1 VRYGE
6 DYNFIVILPMI
17 FEAWRGLAGLGEAR
31 QGMARQGGARRGKE
45 SFPVL
50 LKNRINKNEK

>member
-17 FEAWRGLAGLGEAR
+17 FEAWRG
-31 QGMARQGGARRGKE
+31 GARLGKARHGKAR
-45 SFPVL
+45 L
-50 LKNRINKNEK
+50 GLARLG

>member
-17 FEAWRGLAGLGEAR
+17 FKAGLGVARLGKAWQGEAR
-31 QGMARQGGARRGKE
+31 QSKE
-45 SFPVL
+45 SYL
-50 LKNRINKNEK
+50 SL